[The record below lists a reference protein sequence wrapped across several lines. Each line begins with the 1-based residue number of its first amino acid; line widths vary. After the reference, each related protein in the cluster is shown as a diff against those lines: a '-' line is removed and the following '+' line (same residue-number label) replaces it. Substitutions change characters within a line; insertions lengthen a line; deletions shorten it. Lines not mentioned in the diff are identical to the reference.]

1 MTLRNAEPQLVSEA
15 AYDSMT
21 GAGDPQER
29 FRVYRLCECETCE
42 GTGHELDPGRGESA
56 TKRCSE
62 CRGEGKVKQLVA
74 TAGNAEGV
82 GTAIIQNAR
91 EGAFAECPIGI
102 LDTEGETH
110 QKWLVSP
117 WLPSARNISDA
128 GRTLAQ
134 ARHQKGERSGTSDG
148 AASS

>member
-1 MTLRNAEPQLVSEA
+1 MTPLRNAEAEPVTVGAGVWESF
-15 AYDSMT
+15 T
-21 GAGDPQER
+21 GEGDPQER
-29 FRVYRLCECETCE
+29 FRVYRLCECDRCN
-42 GTGHELDPGRGESA
+42 GSGRDDKSKTG
-56 TKRCSE
+56 RCVE

-102 LDTEGETH
+102 LDTEGEKG

-128 GRTLAQ
+128 GRTLAG
-134 ARHQKGERSGTSDG
+134 ARHTKGER
-148 AASS
+148 